1 MNIVIIEDEYLLAEE
16 LEEKLLSLV
25 PDIKILAKLE
35 SINESI
41 EWFKTNTCDL
51 IFSDIHLSDG
61 IVFSI
66 FNEKISRIPII
77 FLTAYDHY
85 AIKAFDLNSIS
96 YLLKPVKSED
106 LIKALSKYNS
116 LVQSSSLNLSVL
128 KDLMNIKKTEYKE
141 RLILSLGKVYKPVL
155 VKDIAYFMAD
165 GKYLF
170 AIVKTGEKYFCDFT
184 LSKLEGELNPN
195 NFFRISRKFFVSY
208 SAVQELL
215 PYSKSRLKLKLLP
228 ESGEEVII
236 STSRAKEFK
245 TWLEN

>member
-1 MNIVIIEDEYLLAEE
+1 MDIVIIEDEYLLAEE
-16 LEEKLLSLV
+16 LEEKLLSLM
-25 PDIKILAKLE
+25 PEIKILARLE
-35 SINESI
+35 SVKESI
-41 EWFKTNTCDL
+41 EWFKVNTCDL

-66 FNEKISRIPII
+66 FDEVKISIPII

-96 YLLKPVKSED
+96 YLLKPIKHED
-106 LIKALSKYNS
+106 LKKS
-116 LVQSSSLNLSVL
+116 LNKFKESLYSSSLDFSVL
-128 KDLMNIKKTEYKE
+128 KDLVNIKKTGYKK
-141 RLILSLGKVYKPVL
+141 RLILSLGKVFKPVL
-155 VKDIAYFMAD
+155 VEDIAYFMAD

-170 AIVKTGEKYFCDFT
+170 AIVKTGERYFCNFT
-184 LSKLEGELNPN
+184 LLRLEGELNPN

-208 SAVQELL
+208 SAVKELL
-215 PYSKSRLKLKLLP
+215 PYSKSRLKLKLFP
-228 ESGEEVII
+228 ETDEEVII